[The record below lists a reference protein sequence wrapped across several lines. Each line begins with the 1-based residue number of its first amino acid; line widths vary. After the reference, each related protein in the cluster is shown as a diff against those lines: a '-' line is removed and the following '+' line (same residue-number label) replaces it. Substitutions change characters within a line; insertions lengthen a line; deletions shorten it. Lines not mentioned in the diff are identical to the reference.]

1 MYSKGIYDYHIYIK
15 FYPSWVLL
23 TQMFRRL
30 YLKDKKFK
38 CFTAATEEAIEA
50 LWEQLQKFGPP
61 LGNDMKQPS
70 LKKELK
76 DRY

>member
-1 MYSKGIYDYHIYIK
+1 
-15 FYPSWVLL
+15 
-23 TQMFRRL
+23 MFRRL

>member
-1 MYSKGIYDYHIYIK
+1 MIITFTSNFI
-15 FYPSWVLL
+15 P

-76 DRY
+76 DSY

>member
-1 MYSKGIYDYHIYIK
+1 MIITFTSNFIPHRS
-15 FYPSWVLL
+15 FLL
-23 TQMFRRL
+23 RCSGD

>member
-1 MYSKGIYDYHIYIK
+1 M
-15 FYPSWVLL
+15 
-23 TQMFRRL
+23 
-30 YLKDKKFK
+30 KDKKFK

-70 LKKELK
+70 LKKGTYGQVLNDFNSKPNVLK
-76 DRY
+76 KKMMLKV

>member
-1 MYSKGIYDYHIYIK
+1 
-15 FYPSWVLL
+15 
-23 TQMFRRL
+23 MFRRL

-61 LGNDMKQPS
+61 LGNDMKQQS

-76 DRY
+76 DRYKFYSMHRDILDLVKAVLHQRL